1 MNPLRTGLPLVAI
14 LRGLPPAD
22 AAAVGLALVA
32 SGWHLIEV
40 PLNSPH
46 PLESIAHLRAA
57 CPTAC
62 VGAGTVLRASD
73 VDAVHAAGGQLI
85 VCPHFAPE
93 VVERALRLGLW
104 VLPGVMT
111 PSEAF
116 AALALGAHGLKL
128 FPGEVVRP
136 EGLKAMRAVLPPAAM
151 LFPVGGVNAAS
162 AAACRRAGA
171 NGLGVGSAL
180 YTPGLAAAEVGERA
194 RAMAQAWST

>member
-1 MNPLRTGLPLVAI
+1 MNPLQTGLPLVAI
-14 LRGLPPAD
+14 LRGLPPAQ
-22 AAAVGLALVA
+22 AGAVGRALVD

-40 PLNSPH
+40 PLNSPQ

-62 VGAGTVLRASD
+62 VGAGTVLRAGE

-85 VCPHFAPE
+85 VCPNFDPA
-93 VVERALRLGLW
+93 VVERALHLGLW

-116 AALALGAHGLKL
+116 AALTQGAHGLKL

-162 AAACRRAGA
+162 AAAWRRAGA